1 MLGRKASDSHQKDTS
16 LVTRRT
22 THAARA
28 AALAAL
34 ALTPVAA
41 GAAHLA
47 RPAPAR
53 AATAAVGHYWPR
65 PPMSSPVTVRL
76 HRGTDR
82 LHLRDSRNYILKM
95 PATMKT
101 GPLYILGGGNVEIIG
116 GLMSTKVK
124 GPNINIADDSG
135 TRNGRIVDIEGV
147 VINAKSRVP
156 SDGIKIQAPHTI
168 VQLENDRIVGLIG
181 SLHGYHAD
189 VVQPGGG
196 VKELRIDGLTGA
208 SHYNNLYLRREANPL
223 KPPIGPVIIRNSNFR
238 GYVNGRTV
246 PHTTLRAI
254 SVGTQSNPPSNDA
267 QLINCDLTSTIVLQ
281 NVWMTP
287 PRGVKPAN
295 FVYPHDHMRSTAGRC
310 DSRYSSSSREVYWPN
325 WRSSGKVTG
334 GLSFGDRND
343 FVPRARVGP
352 GYRR

>member
-1 MLGRKASDSHQKDTS
+1 MGSA
-16 LVTRRT
+16 VTI
-22 THAARA
+22 
-28 AALAAL
+28 
-34 ALTPVAA
+34 
-41 GAAHLA
+41 
-47 RPAPAR
+47 
-53 AATAAVGHYWPR
+53 
-65 PPMSSPVTVRL
+65 RL

-95 PATMKT
+95 PARMKT
-101 GPLYILGGGNVEIIG
+101 GPLSILGGGNVEIIG

-147 VINAKSRVP
+147 VINAKSGVP

-168 VQLENDRIVGLIG
+168 VQLENDRVVGLIG

-223 KPPIGPVIIRNSNFR
+223 KPPIGPVIIRNANFR
-238 GYVNGRTV
+238 GYVNGHMVPRT
-246 PHTTLRAI
+246 TIRAI
-254 SVGTQSNPPSNDA
+254 SVGTQSNPPSNDS
-267 QLINCDLTSTIVLQ
+267 QLINCDLTSTIVFE

-287 PRGVKPAN
+287 PSGVKPAN
-295 FVYPHDHMRSTAGRC
+295 FVYPDSSMEGDASRC
-310 DSRYSSSSREVYWPN
+310 DSRYASASREVYWPQ

-334 GLSFGDRND
+334 AVSFGDHGD
-343 FVPRARVGP
+343 FVPRSKVGP